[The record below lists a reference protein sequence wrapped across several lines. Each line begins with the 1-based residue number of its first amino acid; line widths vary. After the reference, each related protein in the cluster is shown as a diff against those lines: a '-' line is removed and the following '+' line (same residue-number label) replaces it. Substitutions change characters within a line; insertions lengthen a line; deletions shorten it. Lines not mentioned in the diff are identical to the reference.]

1 MMNNYNWILYVM
13 DELSTWIMYTM
24 DEQVPELCT
33 LELSEIA
40 EQL

>member
-1 MMNNYNWILYVM
+1 MYAM
-13 DELSTWIMYTM
+13 DELSTWVMYTM
-24 DEQVPELCT
+24 DEQVPELCK